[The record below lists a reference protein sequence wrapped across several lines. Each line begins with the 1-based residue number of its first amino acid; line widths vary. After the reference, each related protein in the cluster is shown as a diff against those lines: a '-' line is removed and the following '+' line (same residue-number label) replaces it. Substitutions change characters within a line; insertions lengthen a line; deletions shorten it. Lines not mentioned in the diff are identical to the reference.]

1 MIDVY
6 GATHIGKTHVQESM
20 PNQDSYCA
28 IEIVKPDASGALI
41 AIADGH
47 GSKPH
52 KYSDVGS
59 KIAISVVQGMFEA
72 VITLEST
79 SQEFYEK
86 VGKAILHHWQKRI
99 LEYHHKHHSN
109 EVFSPLLYGT
119 TLRFAMV
126 DDEHNCFLFSV
137 GDGIT
142 ALFDEAGEPTF
153 FENSHESNLDEPTL
167 SLCNARLSDLKCL
180 SCKLDNHSAVL
191 VATDGF
197 ATHLDTAF
205 NLKDHLAVHIMGCSG
220 GILKANLKGL
230 ARSYSQDETFDDSTI
245 SLIKLRSKLS
255 LERQES
261 ETVPEELEEKTS

>member
-6 GATHIGKTHVQESM
+6 GATHIGKTHEEVNL
-20 PNQDSYCA
+20 PNQDSFCA
-28 IEIVKPDASGALI
+28 IEIVKPDTGGAFI
-41 AIADGH
+41 AVADGH
-47 GSKPH
+47 GNEAH

-59 KIAISVVQGMFEA
+59 KIAISVAQGMFEA
-72 VITLEST
+72 VLTSGST

-86 VGKAILHHWQKRI
+86 VGKAVLHHWQKRV
-99 LEYHHKHHSN
+99 LEYHHKHHGN
-109 EVFSPLLYGT
+109 EVFSPLLYGS

-126 DDEHNCFLFSV
+126 DDKYNCFLFSV

-142 ALFDEAGEPTF
+142 ALFDEAGKVTF

-180 SCKLDNHSAVL
+180 SCKLDKHSAVL

-205 NLKDHLAVHIMGCSG
+205 NLQEHLSDHIINYSG
-220 GILKANLKGL
+220 GTLKKNIEEL
-230 ARSYSQDETFDDSTI
+230 ARYYSQEETFDDSSI
-245 SLIKLRSKLS
+245 SLIKLRSKLL
-255 LERQES
+255 LESQKS
-261 ETVPEELEEKTS
+261 EALSEELEEEV